1 MINYLMT
8 FFSDS
13 PRYDAKGVRLG
24 VVVDADAGGAHD
36 DPLLSVGV
44 VVVDDGGDGHQRE
57 FSAAAAAAVLVV
69 AFAAETRKV

>member
-1 MINYLMT
+1 MINYLMILL
-8 FFSDS
+8 FSDS

-57 FSAAAAAAVLVV
+57 FSAAAAVLVV
-69 AFAAETRKV
+69 AFAAETM